1 MTNNNILLLKLIW
14 LGYTTQHIHHLLK
27 LNPDFFKFSYTDQ
40 IDTIRNWDRMFHND
54 DFIDKFNNL
63 NEKDILSFLQN
74 HKVSFTTPFN
84 TNYPR
89 LLKEIYDYPFVLF
102 YQGDPLLL
110 TFSNTLGVV
119 GSRNATEYSAKAMQY
134 LFPKFKQI
142 PLTIISGL
150 AKGADSIAH
159 HFAIEYQLPTIAVLG
174 FGHMM
179 HYPRETQKLRNI
191 IEEKGLVI
199 SEYPPL
205 TSVRRYHFPQR
216 NRLISGLSQGVLITE
231 ASVRSGSQITIDCAL
246 DQNRNIYVLPG
257 SIFNPLTKGNL
268 KRAQEGAM
276 IVTSADDI
284 LCDYK

>member
-1 MTNNNILLLKLIW
+1 MTPIINI
-14 LGYTTQHIHHLLK
+14 
-27 LNPDFFKFSYTDQ
+27 P
-40 IDTIRNWDRMFHND
+40 
-54 DFIDKFNNL
+54 
-63 NEKDILSFLQN
+63 
-74 HKVSFTTPFN
+74 
-84 TNYPR
+84 
-89 LLKEIYDYPFVLF
+89 
-102 YQGDPLLL
+102 
-110 TFSNTLGVV
+110 NTLGVV

-159 HFAIEYQLPTIAVLG
+159 HFAIVSVPTIAVLG

-179 HYPRETQKLRNI
+179 HYLETQKLRNI
-191 IEEKGLVI
+191 IEVKGLVI
-199 SEYPPL
+199 SEYPPF

>member
-1 MTNNNILLLKLIW
+1 MWWAQEMQQST
-14 LGYTTQHIHHLLK
+14 
-27 LNPDFFKFSYTDQ
+27 
-40 IDTIRNWDRMFHND
+40 
-54 DFIDKFNNL
+54 
-63 NEKDILSFLQN
+63 
-74 HKVSFTTPFN
+74 V
-84 TNYPR
+84 
-89 LLKEIYDYPFVLF
+89 
-102 YQGDPLLL
+102 
-110 TFSNTLGVV
+110 
-119 GSRNATEYSAKAMQY
+119 KAMQY

-191 IEEKGLVI
+191 IEVKGLVI
-199 SEYPPL
+199 SEYPPF

-276 IVTSADDI
+276 IVTSGDDI